1 MAKRLSAA
9 LQLWMGIVHFLAAR
23 SKARKY
29 SLSSASWLELYK
41 PTMARRMPR
50 KSTLAWLLGYE
61 PSESSPT
68 SY

>member
-1 MAKRLSAA
+1 MKALTQAIKR
-9 LQLWMGIVHFLAAR
+9 IVRWLVLVVACFLT
-23 SKARKY
+23 
-29 SLSSASWLELYK
+29 ASTLTKMLELYK

>member
-1 MAKRLSAA
+1 MSTNDKDYDQR
-9 LQLWMGIVHFLAAR
+9 Q
-23 SKARKY
+23 
-29 SLSSASWLELYK
+29 LELYK
-41 PTMARRMPR
+41 PTMARKMPR